1 MNQLTTAL
9 VNGTSFGGFT
19 IEQSSVIGSNFY

>member
-9 VNGTSFGGFT
+9 GGSSFGGFT
-19 IEQSSVIGSNFY
+19 IEQSSVSGSNFI